1 MALNLKSLI
10 GKLNE
15 LTRIALESAA
25 GLCLSRTHYDIEV
38 EHYLLKLLDQA
49 EGDFAR
55 ITQHFGVDKSR
66 LSTELNWSLD
76 KLKTGN
82 ARTPALSPSVV
93 KMMTE
98 AWTIGSID
106 YNAGQVRTGFTILAL
121 TTNDELRRLGR
132 EISREFQKVDGD
144 VLRKDFLSIV
154 EGSAEQMATSV
165 AAPAGAPG
173 GPRPTGAGKTAN
185 LDQFTINLT
194 ENAKAGKVD
203 PVLGRDMEIR
213 QIIDILMRRRQNN
226 PILTGEAGVGK
237 TAVVEGFA
245 LRVAKGDVPPPLRN
259 VMLRSLDLAL
269 LQAGA
274 GIKGEFENRLKGLIE
289 EVKASPIPII
299 LFIDEAH
306 TMIGAGG
313 QAGQNDAAN
322 LLKPALARGELRTIA
337 ATTWSEYKKYFE
349 KDAAL
354 ARRFQVVKVEE
365 PIETQCAVMLRG
377 IIPALEKHHKVRI
390 LDEGLVA
397 AVKFSHRYLAG
408 RQLPDKAVSVL
419 DTACARLA
427 LGQSATPPAIEDA
440 TRQLDDLE
448 VQQRIL
454 ERESALGADH
464 AERLEQI
471 AKQRVEVEAGL
482 KMLRERWTKEHEL
495 VSKIRELRAQVE
507 AAVSGDGHG
516 AVSTAKAAP
525 EGAAPA
531 SPIAAAK
538 PAAGTAAPAPAAPAT
553 EPAPARDPAALRA
566 ELAELDAE
574 LAALQGETPM
584 MRVAV
589 DAQIVSEVISAWTGI
604 PVGKMLKDEI
614 STVLTLSAHLG
625 RRVIGQT
632 HALDIIGQR
641 IQTSRASLDDP
652 NRPIGVF
659 MLIGP
664 SGVGKTET
672 ALALADLL
680 YGGEHNLITINMS
693 EFQEPHTVST
703 LKGSPP
709 GYVGYGEGGVLTEAV
724 RRRPYSVV
732 LLDEVEKAHPDVLE
746 LFYQVFDKGM
756 MEDGE
761 GREIDFKNTI
771 IILTTNALTDRM
783 MKLCADPETMPGPEA
798 LVKELKP
805 ELNKIFKPAFLGRM
819 VVIPYYPI
827 RDESLKQIVVLK
839 LGKIQRRMQENH
851 KIQLSYDPCLV
862 DAVASRC
869 TEVESG
875 ARNVDNILTNTLLP
889 DISRQLLGRMS
900 EGEKI
905 SALQVGVGPDGAFVY
920 R

>member
-1 MALNLKSLI
+1 MAINLKSLI
-10 GKLNE
+10 GKLNDP
-15 LTRIALESAA
+15 TRNALESAA
-25 GLCLSRTHYDIEV
+25 GLCLSRTHYDVEV
-38 EHYLLKLLDQA
+38 EHFLLKLLDQA

-55 ITQHFGVDKSR
+55 IASHFGVDKSR
-66 LSTELNWSLD
+66 LAGELNRSLD
-76 KLKTGN
+76 KLKSGN
-82 ARTPALSPSVV
+82 ARTPSISPSVV
-93 KMMTE
+93 KMLTE
-98 AWTIGSID
+98 AWTTGSID
-106 YNAGQVRTGFTILAL
+106 YNAGEVRTGFAILAL
-121 TTNDELRRLGR
+121 TGNDELRRLSR
-132 EISREFQKVDGD
+132 EVSKEFQKVDGD
-144 VLRKDFLSIV
+144 VLRKDFLKIV
-154 EGSAEQMATSV
+154 EGSNEEMVASV

-173 GPRPTGAGKTAN
+173 GAKPAGAGKTAN

-194 ENAKAGKVD
+194 ENAKAGKID
-203 PVLGRDMEIR
+203 PVLGRDLEIR

-259 VMLRSLDLAL
+259 VTLRSLDLAL

-390 LDEGLVA
+390 LDEGLGA

-440 TRQLDDLE
+440 TRQIDDME

-464 AERLEQI
+464 KERLEQI
-471 AKQRVEVEAGL
+471 AKQKVEVEAVL
-482 KMLRERWTKEHEL
+482 KSLRERWTKEHEL
-495 VSKIRELRAQVE
+495 VSKIRELRAQME
-507 AAVSGDGHG
+507 AAVSGNGHG
-516 AVSTAKAAP
+516 AA
-525 EGAAPA
+525 
-531 SPIAAAK
+531 AAAK
-538 PAAGTAAPAPAAPAT
+538 PAAEGGAPASAAATPHAAAATAAATATAPAPAP
-553 EPAPARDPAALRA
+553 DPEALRA
-566 ELAELDAE
+566 ELAKLDAE
-574 LAALQGETPM
+574 LTTLQGESPM

-589 DAQIVSEVISAWTGI
+589 DAQIVGEVISAWTGI

-614 STVLTLSAHLG
+614 STVLTLSDHLG
-625 RRVIGQT
+625 KRVIGQT

-659 MLIGP
+659 MLLGP

-783 MKLCADPETMPGPEA
+783 MKLCADPETMPGPEP
-798 LVKELKP
+798 LVKALKP
-805 ELNKIFKPAFLGRM
+805 ELNKVFKPAFLGRM
-819 VVIPYYPI
+819 VIIPYYPI

-851 KIQLSYDPCLV
+851 KIQLTYEPVLV
-862 DAVASRC
+862 TTVASRC

-905 SALQVGVGPDGAFVY
+905 STLHVSVGPDGGFVY
-920 R
+920 Q

>member
-1 MALNLKSLI
+1 MAINLKSLI
-10 GKLNE
+10 GKLNDT
-15 LTRIALESAA
+15 TRNALESAA
-25 GLCLSRTHYDIEV
+25 GLCVARRHYDVEV
-38 EHYLLKLLDQA
+38 EHYMLKLLDQT

-55 ITQHFGVDKSR
+55 IASHFGVDKSR
-66 LSTELNWSLD
+66 LTGELNRSLD

-82 ARTPALSPSVV
+82 ARTPAISPHVV
-93 KMMTE
+93 RMMTE
-98 AWTIGSID
+98 AWTTGSID
-106 YNAGQVRTGFTILAL
+106 FNVGEVRTGFTILAL
-121 TTNDELRRLGR
+121 TGTDDLRREIR
-132 EISREFQKVDGD
+132 EVSKEFQKIDGD
-144 VLRKDFLSIV
+144 VLRKDFLKIV
-154 EGSAEQMATSV
+154 EGSEEEMAPV
-165 AAPAGAPG
+165 EAASAGAPG
-173 GPRPTGAGKTAN
+173 APRPAGAGKTAN
-185 LDQFTINLT
+185 LDQFTVNLT
-194 ENAKAGKVD
+194 ENAKAGKID

-245 LRVAKGDVPPPLRN
+245 VRVAKGDVPPPLRN
-259 VMLRSLDLAL
+259 VTLRSLDLAL

-349 KDAAL
+349 KDPAL

-365 PIETQCAVMLRG
+365 PIETQCAVMMRG
-377 IIPALEKHHKVRI
+377 IVPALEKHHKVRI
-390 LDEGLVA
+390 LDEGLTS

-454 ERESALGADH
+454 EREGALGADH
-464 AERLEQI
+464 TERLEQI
-471 AKQRVEVEAGL
+471 AKQKVEVEARL
-482 KMLRERWTKEHEL
+482 KTLSERWTKEHDL
-495 VSKIRELRAQVE
+495 VSKIRELRAQLE
-507 AAVSGDGHG
+507 AAVIGDGHG
-516 AVSTAKAAP
+516 A
-525 EGAAPA
+525 
-531 SPIAAAK
+531 AAK
-538 PAAGTAAPAPAAPAT
+538 PAPEAPAQAAATAAAAPVGGGGAPAATGVATAAAPAPAPNVEAM
-553 EPAPARDPAALRA
+553 RA
-566 ELAELDAE
+566 ELVKLDAE

-589 DAQIVSEVISAWTGI
+589 DAQIVGEVISAWTGI

-614 STVLTLSAHLG
+614 STVLTLSDHLG

-771 IILTTNALTDRM
+771 IILTTNALTDKM
-783 MKLCADPETMPGPEA
+783 MKLCADPGTMPGAEP
-798 LVKELKP
+798 LVKALKP
-805 ELNKIFKPAFLGRM
+805 DLNKTFKPAFLGRM
-819 VVIPYYPI
+819 VIIPYYPV
-827 RDESLKQIVVLK
+827 RDEALKKIVVLK

-851 KIQLSYDPCLV
+851 NIQLTYDPVLV
-862 DAVASRC
+862 DTVASRC

-875 ARNVDNILTNTLLP
+875 ARNVDHILTNTLLP
-889 DISRQLLGRMS
+889 DISRQLLGKMS
-900 EGEKI
+900 AGEKLTTLRV
-905 SALQVGVGPDGAFVY
+905 SVGPDGAFVY
-920 R
+920 N